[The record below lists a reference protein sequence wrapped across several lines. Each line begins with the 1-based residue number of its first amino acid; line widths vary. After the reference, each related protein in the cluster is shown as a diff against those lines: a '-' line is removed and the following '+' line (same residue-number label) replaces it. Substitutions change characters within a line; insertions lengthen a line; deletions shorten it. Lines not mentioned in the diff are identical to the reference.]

1 MAPENGFEADMI
13 GALELNRD
21 SHLVSWK
28 GEEIPLTVGEF
39 RIVDLL
45 ANRAGEDV
53 GYREIYDI
61 VRGQGFLAGQG
72 PDGYRQ
78 NVRTFV
84 KRIRQKFRGYD
95 QNFGAI
101 ENCPG
106 IGYRW
111 RRGEVA
117 MASGGLAAEIRLPP
131 AE

>member
-1 MAPENGFEADMI
+1 MAPEDGFKSDI
-13 GALELNRD
+13 VGALELNRA
-21 SHLVSWK
+21 SHRVSWN

-53 GYREIYDI
+53 GYREIYDV
-61 VRGQGFLAGQG
+61 VRGQGFVAGQG

-84 KRIRQKFRGYD
+84 KRIRQKFRGSD
-95 QNFGAI
+95 PTFGAI

-111 RRGEVA
+111 RRGDVA
-117 MASGGLAAEIRLPP
+117 MASGGLAAELRLPL